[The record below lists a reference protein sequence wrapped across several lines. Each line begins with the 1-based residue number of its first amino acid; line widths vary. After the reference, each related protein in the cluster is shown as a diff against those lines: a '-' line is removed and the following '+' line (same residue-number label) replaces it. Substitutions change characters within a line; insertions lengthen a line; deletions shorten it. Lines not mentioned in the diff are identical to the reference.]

1 MSDPTFCACYDAE
14 KQECAREEI
23 GRDCWC
29 HPYPAPIRNVIKLSD
44 RERDRVLDALENPPA
59 PNEALRKAALVV
71 DLERRVAAML
81 TAALEDIV
89 SYTCPV
95 CGDSYDRKDNV
106 VEPCKGCGCPG
117 AS

>member
-1 MSDPTFCACYDAE
+1 
-14 KQECAREEI
+14 
-23 GRDCWC
+23 
-29 HPYPAPIRNVIKLSD
+29 
-44 RERDRVLDALENPPA
+44 
-59 PNEALRKAALVV
+59 
-71 DLERRVAAML
+71 ML

-95 CGDSYDRKDNV
+95 CGEYNSYDRKDNV